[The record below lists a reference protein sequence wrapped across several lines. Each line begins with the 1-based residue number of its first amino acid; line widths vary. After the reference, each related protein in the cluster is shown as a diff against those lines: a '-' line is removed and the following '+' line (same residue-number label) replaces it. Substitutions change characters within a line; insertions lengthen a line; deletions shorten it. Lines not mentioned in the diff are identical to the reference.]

1 MKYLI
6 FFLLIFFFNIQIHT
20 IKNYKHLV
28 YKKKIL
34 QSPDQLIIHTL
45 EINPQCYDIV
55 LHRAQHGAES
65 VYQMA
70 QETGAIAA
78 INGGIFRFLG
88 TFKNTPLGL
97 LVIDRIIHTDL
108 QFLRGTIAWNN
119 NGTPP
124 TIAPINIA
132 WHLNIN
138 GQLLPIDRIN
148 QPRADNEAIVY
159 TSEFKPTTL
168 TNNNGIEITIENNN
182 VFSIKTESGNN
193 KIPKSG
199 FVYSV
204 GIDTYTFSSLKNI
217 NVGDHVNLFYDIQV
231 DGILKKK
238 YSPFQYMLS
247 GSGLLIYNNTCS
259 TKEQLHKELLEGSS
273 IFYGDHPHIPDYHNT
288 KNRTWLIEQKH
299 PRTAVG
305 VKKNGNWLFIV
316 VEGNRTTCNTKN
328 SGITLPDLAHLMQS
342 LKCIYALNL
351 DGGSSSTLYYNG
363 AVQNKLSR
371 SFLAPQNPIHQNGRS
386 VTDAFLI
393 FPKHFK
399 KNSIL
404 IDN

>member
-1 MKYLI
+1 
-6 FFLLIFFFNIQIHT
+6 
-20 IKNYKHLV
+20 
-28 YKKKIL
+28 
-34 QSPDQLIIHTL
+34 
-45 EINPQCYDIV
+45 
-55 LHRAQHGAES
+55 
-65 VYQMA
+65 MA

-231 DGILKKK
+231 DGILKK
-238 YSPFQYMLS
+238 
-247 GSGLLIYNNTCS
+247 
-259 TKEQLHKELLEGSS
+259 
-273 IFYGDHPHIPDYHNT
+273 IFTI
-288 KNRTWLIEQKH
+288 
-299 PRTAVG
+299 
-305 VKKNGNWLFIV
+305 
-316 VEGNRTTCNTKN
+316 
-328 SGITLPDLAHLMQS
+328 S
-342 LKCIYALNL
+342 IYAEWVRITYL
-351 DGGSSSTLYYNG
+351 
-363 AVQNKLSR
+363 
-371 SFLAPQNPIHQNGRS
+371 
-386 VTDAFLI
+386 
-393 FPKHFK
+393 
-399 KNSIL
+399 
-404 IDN
+404 